1 MRIRTLTPFCELSK
15 KICSNGLIL
24 RSKNFDATV
33 AGGVP
38 GRLKGRVS
46 DASMVGCGG
55 YANKHGAAT
64 TSGLGESIIKMTLA
78 REVVYMMEGGQNAQV
93 WF

>member
-1 MRIRTLTPFCELSK
+1 MIFIQS
-15 KICSNGLIL
+15 
-24 RSKNFDATV
+24 V
-33 AGGVP
+33 VGGVP

-64 TSGLGESIIKMTLA
+64 TSGLGESIIRMNLA
-78 REVVYMMEGGQNAQV
+78 REVVYMMEGGRNAQV
-93 WF
+93 WFRNLVCKKN

>member
-1 MRIRTLTPFCELSK
+1 MLVVCSFRID
-15 KICSNGLIL
+15 CSCVSVFIFVQ
-24 RSKNFDATV
+24 SV
-33 AGGVP
+33 VGGVA

-55 YANKHGAAT
+55 YANENGAAT

-78 REVVYMMEGGQNAQV
+78 REVVYMMESGLNAQV
-93 WF
+93 

>member
-1 MRIRTLTPFCELSK
+1 M
-15 KICSNGLIL
+15 
-24 RSKNFDATV
+24 V
-33 AGGVP
+33 AGGIAE
-38 GRLKGRVS
+38 RLKGRVS

-78 REVVYMMEGGQNAQV
+78 REVVYMMEGGRNAQV